1 MKRKTLYLVFG
12 ILLLLGGLF
21 GVLLTIASAVTPDL
35 GTGIAIFFGVCSGG
49 FLAPAGLL
57 MYLYWRA
64 GAPPKSPPTPRG
76 GPPGAGGAN
85 PPGGPPQGGGNPPE
99 ARGPSPP
106 WQCQHCGT
114 IQ

>member
-49 FLAPAGLL
+49 FLAPAVLL
-57 MYLYWRA
+57 MYLYWRG
-64 GAPPKSPPTPRG
+64 GAPPQGPPTPRG
-76 GPPGAGGAN
+76 GPPRGRGSD
-85 PPGGPPQGGGNPPE
+85 PPRGPPPSGENTPP
-99 ARGPSPP
+99 AG
-106 WQCQHCGT
+106 
-114 IQ
+114 